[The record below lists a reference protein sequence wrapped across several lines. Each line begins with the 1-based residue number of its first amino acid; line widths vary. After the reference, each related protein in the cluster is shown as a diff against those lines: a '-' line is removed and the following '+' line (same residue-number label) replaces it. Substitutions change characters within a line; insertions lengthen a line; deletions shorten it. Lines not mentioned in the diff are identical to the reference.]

1 LNNDID
7 WRKLMW
13 KIAVGFAIF
22 AGLALFVI
30 SKGGDSVDMTGE
42 KHGSEA
48 VHAPAPAAAAPAEA
62 PAAPAAAT
70 AAPAAKP

>member
-1 LNNDID
+1 
-7 WRKLMW
+7 MW

-30 SKGGDSVDMTGE
+30 SKGGDNVDMTGE

-48 VHAPAPAAAAPAEA
+48 VHAPEPAPAVTPAAAPAAEPA
-62 PAAPAAAT
+62 PAS
-70 AAPAAKP
+70 K